1 MNKHAGEELARACA
15 ESMYSRDAAARELGV
30 KIEFAGPGQ
39 SRVTMPVK
47 VHMLNGHAVCHGGFI
62 FALADT
68 AFAYACNSRNSVN
81 LAQSC
86 SIDFVSPA
94 REGEVLTATAEQQ
107 HQLSRTGLYDVTVT
121 RPDGQ
126 VVARFR
132 GRSYRVRGTIL
143 PPDEARNGD
152 IGSGDRI

>member
-1 MNKHAGEELARACA
+1 MKPMTGEELARACA
-15 ESMYSRDAAARELGV
+15 DSMYAKDIAAQELGIRV
-30 KIEFAGPGQ
+30 ESAGAGR
-39 SRVTMPVK
+39 SRVTMQVQPQ
-47 VHMLNGHAVCHGGFI
+47 MLNGHGVCHGGFI
-62 FALADT
+62 FTLADT

-94 REGEVLTATAEQQ
+94 REGDLLTATAEQH
-107 HQLSRTGLYDVTVT
+107 HQFSRSGLYDITVA
-121 RPDGQ
+121 RASGE

-143 PPDEARNGD
+143 PPGE
-152 IGSGDRI
+152 GSESG